1 MPKKSS
7 KCKLNLNES
16 DLGGKRGTRVWINEF
31 WYCLLKIDIKNIP
44 EREK

>member
-16 DLGGKRGTRVWINEF
+16 DLGGKRGTRV
-31 WYCLLKIDIKNIP
+31 
-44 EREK
+44 